1 MTKTELK
8 QLIRECINESQA
20 ETMHTEADIKE
31 MNKAIV
37 KLLKDFK
44 EGEMS
49 KWLANTYGDVY
60 KVVGS
65 KDDDGIYFFNI
76 QTDRQNTIF
85 KVYGTADGKYRHPT
99 ATILSFN
106 SGRGIPRYDYD
117 TIISQIQKLLKDS
130 KETDDRMDTEHGK
143 GWGDRVRANYEKA
156 KKDGKRFDYGDQN
169 NYK

>member
-31 MNKAIV
+31 MNEAIV

-65 KDDDGIYFFNI
+65 KDDGIYFFNI
-76 QTDRQNTIF
+76 QTERQNTIF
-85 KVYGTADGKYRHPT
+85 QVYGTTDGKYRYPT
-99 ATILSFN
+99 AAISHPSIFGT
-106 SGRGIPRYDYD
+106 PRYDYD
-117 TIISQIQKLLKDS
+117 TIISQIQKLLKNS
-130 KETDDRMDTEHGK
+130 KETDDRMDKKHGA

-156 KKDGKRFDYGDQN
+156 KKEGKPFDYGN
-169 NYK
+169 RYNYR